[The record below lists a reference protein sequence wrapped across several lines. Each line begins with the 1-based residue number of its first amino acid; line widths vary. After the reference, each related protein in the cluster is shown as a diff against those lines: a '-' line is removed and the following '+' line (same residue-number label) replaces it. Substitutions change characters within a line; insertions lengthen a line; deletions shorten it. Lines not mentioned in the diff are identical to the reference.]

1 MADFS
6 FDITSKV
13 DLQEIDNAVNQ
24 ARKELTN
31 RYDFKGAKFS
41 IDYNREEKKLTL
53 VAGDDF
59 KLRGMRDSLG
69 MRLTKRGI
77 SLKSIKYNEPE
88 KAFEG
93 NLRQLVEITDGIPKD
108 RARELVQIIK
118 DLKLKVQARIEED
131 KIRVVSAKKDDLQ
144 AVMTH
149 LRSIDFPVFLQ
160 FCNYR

>member
-24 ARKELTN
+24 ARKELAN

-41 IDYNREEKKLTL
+41 IDYNREEKKITL

-59 KLRGMRDSLG
+59 KLRGIHDSLG
-69 MRLTKRGI
+69 MRLSKRGI

-93 NLRQLVEITDGIPKD
+93 NLRQVVDITDGIPKD
-108 RARELVQIIK
+108 KAKELAQIIK

-144 AVMTH
+144 AVMAH

>member
-6 FDITSKV
+6 FDITSRV

-24 ARKELTN
+24 AKKELAN

-41 IDYNREEKKLTL
+41 IDYNRKEKKIIL

-59 KLRGMRDSLG
+59 KLRGIHDSLG
-69 MRLTKRGI
+69 LRLAKRGI

-93 NLRQLVEITDGIPKD
+93 NLRQVVDITDGIPKD

-118 DLKLKVQARIEED
+118 DLRLKVQARIEED
-131 KIRVVSAKKDDLQ
+131 KIRVVAPKKDDLQ
-144 AVMTH
+144 AVITH
-149 LRSIDFPVFLQ
+149 LKNIDFPVYLQ

>member
-1 MADFS
+1 MGDFS
-6 FDITSKV
+6 FDITSRV

-24 ARKELTN
+24 AKKELAN

-41 IDYNREEKKLTL
+41 IDYNREEKKITL

-59 KLRGMRDSLG
+59 KLRGIHDVLDL
-69 MRLTKRGI
+69 RLTKRGI
-77 SLKSIKYNEPE
+77 SLKSIRYKEPE

-93 NLRQLVEITDGIPKD
+93 NLRQIVEITDGIPKD

-118 DLKLKVQARIEED
+118 DLRLKVQARIEED
-131 KIRVVSAKKDDLQ
+131 KIRVVSPKKDDLQ
-144 AVMTH
+144 AVIAH
-149 LRSIDFPVFLQ
+149 LKSIDFPVFLQ

>member
-24 ARKELTN
+24 ARKELAN

-41 IDYNREEKKLTL
+41 IDYNREEKKITL

-59 KLRGMRDSLG
+59 KLRGIHDSLG
-69 MRLTKRGI
+69 MRLSKRGI

-93 NLRQLVEITDGIPKD
+93 NLRQVVDITDGIPKD
-108 RARELVQIIK
+108 KAKELAQIIK

-144 AVMTH
+144 AVMAH
-149 LRSIDFPVFLQ
+149 LRSIDFPIFLQ

>member
-24 ARKELTN
+24 ARKELAN

-41 IDYNREEKKLTL
+41 IDYNREEKKITL

-59 KLRGMRDSLG
+59 KLRGIHDSLG
-69 MRLTKRGI
+69 MRLSKRGI

-93 NLRQLVEITDGIPKD
+93 NLRQIVEITDGIPKD
-108 RARELVQIIK
+108 KAKELAQIIK
-118 DLKLKVQARIEED
+118 DLKLKVQARIEAD

-144 AVMTH
+144 AVMAH
-149 LRSIDFPVFLQ
+149 LRSIDFPIFLQ

>member
-1 MADFS
+1 MTDFS

-13 DLQEIDNAVNQ
+13 DLQEIDNAINQ
-24 ARKELTN
+24 AKKELTN

-41 IDYNREEKKLTL
+41 IDYNREEKKITL

-59 KLRGMRDSLG
+59 KLRGIHDSLG
-69 MRLTKRGI
+69 LRLTKRGI

-93 NLRQLVEITDGIPKD
+93 NLRQVAEITDGIPKE

-118 DLKLKVQARIEED
+118 DLRLKVQARIEED
-131 KIRVVSAKKDDLQ
+131 KIRVVASKKDDLQ
-144 AVMTH
+144 IVIAH
-149 LRSIDFPVFLQ
+149 LKNIDFPVHLQ

>member
-1 MADFS
+1 MTDFS

-13 DLQEIDNAVNQ
+13 DLQEIDNAINQ
-24 ARKELTN
+24 ARKELAN

-41 IDYNREEKKLTL
+41 IDYNREEKKITL
-53 VAGDDF
+53 IAGDDF
-59 KLRGMRDSLG
+59 KLRGIKDSLG

-93 NLRQLVEITDGIPKD
+93 NLRQIVDITDGIPKE

-118 DLKLKVQARIEED
+118 DLRLKVQARIEED

-144 AVMTH
+144 AVIAH
-149 LRSIDFPVFLQ
+149 LKSIDFPVYLQ

>member
-24 ARKELTN
+24 AKKELAN

-41 IDYNREEKKLTL
+41 IDYNRVEKKITL

-59 KLRGMRDSLG
+59 KLRGIHDSLG
-69 MRLTKRGI
+69 LRLAKRGI

-93 NLRQLVEITDGIPKD
+93 NLRQIVDITDGIPKD

-118 DLKLKVQARIEED
+118 DLRLKVQPRIEED
-131 KIRVVSAKKDDLQ
+131 KIRVTSPKKDDLQ
-144 AVMTH
+144 AVIAH
-149 LRSIDFPVFLQ
+149 LRKIDFPVYLQ

>member
-13 DLQEIDNAVNQ
+13 DLQEIDNAINQ
-24 ARKELTN
+24 ARKELAN

-41 IDYNREEKKLTL
+41 IDYNREEKKITL
-53 VAGDDF
+53 IAGDDF
-59 KLRGMRDSLG
+59 KLRGIKDSLG

-93 NLRQLVEITDGIPKD
+93 NLRQTVEITDGIPKE
-108 RARELVQIIK
+108 RAKELAQIIK

-131 KIRVVSAKKDDLQ
+131 KIRVVSPKKDDLQ
-144 AVMTH
+144 AVMNH
-149 LRSIDFPVFLQ
+149 LRNINFPVFLQ

>member
-1 MADFS
+1 MVDFS

-13 DLQEIDNAVNQ
+13 DLQEIDNAINQ
-24 ARKELTN
+24 ARKELAN

-41 IDYNREEKKLTL
+41 IDYNREEKKITL

-59 KLRGMRDSLG
+59 KLRGIKDSLG

-77 SLKSIKYNEPE
+77 SLKSIKYNEHE

-93 NLRQLVEITDGIPKD
+93 NLRQIVDITDGIPKE
-108 RARELVQIIK
+108 RAKELVQIIK
-118 DLKLKVQARIEED
+118 DLRLKVQARIEED

-144 AVMTH
+144 AVIAH
-149 LRSIDFPVFLQ
+149 LKSIDFPVYLQ

>member
-24 ARKELTN
+24 AKKELAN

-41 IDYNREEKKLTL
+41 IDYNREEKKITL

-59 KLRGMRDSLG
+59 KLRGIHDSLG
-69 MRLTKRGI
+69 MRLSKRGI

-93 NLRQLVEITDGIPKD
+93 NLRQIVEITDGIPKD
-108 RARELVQIIK
+108 RAKELTQIIK
-118 DLKLKVQARIEED
+118 DLKLKVQARIEDD

-149 LRSIDFPVFLQ
+149 LRSIDFPIFLQ

>member
-1 MADFS
+1 
-6 FDITSKV
+6 V

-24 ARKELTN
+24 ARKELAN

-41 IDYNREEKKLTL
+41 IDYNREEKKITL

-59 KLRGMRDSLG
+59 KLRGIQDSLG
-69 MRLTKRGI
+69 MRLAKRGI
-77 SLKSIKYNEPE
+77 SLKSVKYNEPE

-93 NLRQLVEITDGIPKD
+93 NLRQLVEILDGIPKE
-108 RARELVQIIK
+108 RAKELAQIVK
-118 DLKLKVQARIEED
+118 DLRLKVQARIEED

-144 AVMTH
+144 AVITH
-149 LRSIDFPVFLQ
+149 LKSIDFPVHLQ

>member
-13 DLQEIDNAVNQ
+13 DLQEIDNALNQ
-24 ARKELTN
+24 ARKELAN

-41 IDYNREEKKLTL
+41 IDYNREEKKITL

-59 KLRGMRDSLG
+59 KLRGIKDTLG
-69 MRLTKRGI
+69 FKLAKRGVSAK
-77 SLKSIKYNEPE
+77 SLKYNEPE

-131 KIRVVSAKKDDLQ
+131 KIRVSSAKKDDLQ

-149 LRSIDFPVFLQ
+149 LRGIDFPVFLQ
-160 FCNYR
+160 FGNYR

>member
-1 MADFS
+1 MPDFS

-24 ARKELTN
+24 AKKELAN

-41 IDYNREEKKLTL
+41 IDYNREEKKITL
-53 VAGDDF
+53 VAEDDF
-59 KLRGMRDSLG
+59 KLRGMHDTLG
-69 MRLTKRGI
+69 MRLAKRGVSAKAI
-77 SLKSIKYNEPE
+77 QYKEPE

-93 NLRQLVEITDGIPKD
+93 NLRQVAEITDGIPKD

-118 DLKLKVQARIEED
+118 DLKLKVHARIEED
-131 KIRVVSAKKDDLQ
+131 KIRVVSSKKDDLQ
-144 AVMTH
+144 TVISH
-149 LRSIDFPVFLQ
+149 LKGINFPVHLQ

>member
-24 ARKELTN
+24 AKKELAN
-31 RYDFKGAKFS
+31 RYDFRGSKFS
-41 IDYNREEKKLTL
+41 IDYNREEKKITL
-53 VAGDDF
+53 VAADDF
-59 KLRGMRDSLG
+59 KLRGIQDALG
-69 MRLTKRGI
+69 MRLSKRGI

-93 NLRQLVEITDGIPKD
+93 NLRQLVEITDGIPKE
-108 RARELVQIIK
+108 RAKELAQIIK
-118 DLKLKVQARIEED
+118 DLRLKVQARIEED

-144 AVMTH
+144 SVITH
-149 LRSIDFPVFLQ
+149 LKSIDFPVYLQ

>member
-24 ARKELTN
+24 ARKELAN

-41 IDYNREEKKLTL
+41 IDYNREEKKITL

-59 KLRGMRDSLG
+59 KLRGIHDSLG
-69 MRLTKRGI
+69 MRLSKRGI
-77 SLKSIKYNEPE
+77 SLKSIKYKEPE

-93 NLRQLVEITDGIPKD
+93 NLRQIVEITDGIPKD

-131 KIRVVSAKKDDLQ
+131 KIRVTSAKKDDLQ

-149 LRSIDFPVFLQ
+149 LRDIDFPVFLQ
-160 FCNYR
+160 FGNYR

>member
-24 ARKELTN
+24 ARKELAN

-41 IDYNREEKKLTL
+41 IDYNREEKKITL
-53 VAGDDF
+53 IAGDDF
-59 KLRGMRDSLG
+59 KLRGIKDSLG

-93 NLRQLVEITDGIPKD
+93 NLRQIVDITDGIPKD

-144 AVMTH
+144 AVIAH
-149 LRSIDFPVFLQ
+149 LKNIDFPVYLQ

>member
-6 FDITSKV
+6 FDITSTV

-24 ARKELTN
+24 ARKELAN
-31 RYDFKGAKFS
+31 RYDFKGATFS
-41 IDYNREEKKLTL
+41 IDYNREEKKITL

-59 KLRGMRDSLG
+59 KLRGIHDSLG
-69 MRLTKRGI
+69 MRLSKRGI

-93 NLRQLVEITDGIPKD
+93 NLRQIVDITDGIPKD

-131 KIRVVSAKKDDLQ
+131 KIRVVSAKKDVLQ
-144 AVMTH
+144 AVITH
-149 LRSIDFPVFLQ
+149 LKNIDFPVFLQ

>member
-24 ARKELTN
+24 AKKELAN

-41 IDYNREEKKLTL
+41 IDYNRAEKKITL

-59 KLRGMRDSLG
+59 KLRGIHDSLG
-69 MRLTKRGI
+69 LRLTKRGI
-77 SLKSIKYNEPE
+77 SLKSIKYKEPE

-93 NLRQLVEITDGIPKD
+93 NLKQIVEITDGIPKD

-118 DLKLKVQARIEED
+118 DLRLKVQARIEED
-131 KIRVVSAKKDDLQ
+131 KIRVTSPKKDDLQ
-144 AVMTH
+144 AVITY
-149 LRSIDFPVFLQ
+149 LRNIDFPVYLQ

>member
-24 ARKELTN
+24 ARKELAN

-41 IDYNREEKKLTL
+41 IDYNREEKKITL

-59 KLRGMRDSLG
+59 KLRGIHDSLG
-69 MRLTKRGI
+69 MRLSKRGI

-93 NLRQLVEITDGIPKD
+93 NLRQVVEITDGIPKD
-108 RARELVQIIK
+108 RAKELAQIIK
-118 DLKLKVQARIEED
+118 DLKLKVQARIEDD

>member
-24 ARKELTN
+24 ARKELAN

-41 IDYNREEKKLTL
+41 IDYNREEKKITL

-59 KLRGMRDSLG
+59 KLRGIHDSLG
-69 MRLTKRGI
+69 MRMSKRGV
-77 SLKSIKYNEPE
+77 SLKSIKYKEPE

-93 NLRQLVEITDGIPKD
+93 NLRQIVEITDGIPKD

-118 DLKLKVQARIEED
+118 DLKLRVQARIEED
-131 KIRVVSAKKDDLQ
+131 KIRVTSAKKDDLQ

-160 FCNYR
+160 FGNYR

>member
-24 ARKELTN
+24 ARKELAN

-41 IDYNREEKKLTL
+41 IDYNREEKKITL

-59 KLRGMRDSLG
+59 KLRGIHDSLG
-69 MRLTKRGI
+69 MRLSKRGI
-77 SLKSIKYNEPE
+77 SLKSIKYKEPE

-93 NLRQLVEITDGIPKD
+93 NLRQIVEITDGIPKD
-108 RARELVQIIK
+108 KARELVQIIK

-144 AVMTH
+144 TVITH
-149 LRSIDFPVFLQ
+149 LKNIDFPVFLQ

>member
-13 DLQEIDNAVNQ
+13 DLQEIDNAINQ
-24 ARKELTN
+24 AKKELAN

-41 IDYNREEKKLTL
+41 IDYNREEKKITL

-59 KLRGMRDSLG
+59 KLRGIHDSLG
-69 MRLTKRGI
+69 LRLTKRGI

-93 NLRQLVEITDGIPKD
+93 NLRQVAEITDGIPKD

-118 DLKLKVQARIEED
+118 DLRLKVQARIEED
-131 KIRVVSAKKDDLQ
+131 KIRVVASKKNDLQ
-144 AVMTH
+144 TVIAH
-149 LRSIDFPVFLQ
+149 LKSINFPVFLQ

>member
-24 ARKELTN
+24 ARKELAN

-41 IDYNREEKKLTL
+41 IDYNREEKKITL
-53 VAGDDF
+53 IAGDDF
-59 KLRGMRDSLG
+59 KLRGIHDSLG

-93 NLRQLVEITDGIPKD
+93 NLRQIVEITDGIPKD

-118 DLKLKVQARIEED
+118 DLRLKVQARIEED
-131 KIRVVSAKKDDLQ
+131 KIRVVAATLN
-144 AVMTH
+144 
-149 LRSIDFPVFLQ
+149 L
-160 FCNYR
+160 

>member
-1 MADFS
+1 VADFS
-6 FDITSKV
+6 FDITSQV

-24 ARKELTN
+24 ARKELAN

-41 IDYNREEKKLTL
+41 IDYNREEKKITL

-59 KLRGMRDSLG
+59 KLRGIHDSLG
-69 MRLTKRGI
+69 MRLSKRGI

-93 NLRQLVEITDGIPKD
+93 NLRQVVEITDGIPKD
-108 RARELVQIIK
+108 RAKELAQIIK
-118 DLKLKVQARIEED
+118 DLKLKVQARIEDD

>member
-13 DLQEIDNAVNQ
+13 DLQEIDNALNQ
-24 ARKELTN
+24 ARKELAN

-41 IDYNREEKKLTL
+41 IDYSREEKKITL

-59 KLRGMRDSLG
+59 KLRGIKDTLG
-69 MRLTKRGI
+69 FRLAKRGVSAK
-77 SLKSIKYNEPE
+77 SLKYNEPE

-131 KIRVVSAKKDDLQ
+131 KIRVSSAKKDDLQ

-149 LRSIDFPVFLQ
+149 LRGIDFPVFLQ
-160 FCNYR
+160 FGNYR

>member
-13 DLQEIDNAVNQ
+13 DLQEIDNAINQ
-24 ARKELTN
+24 AKKELAN

-41 IDYNREEKKLTL
+41 IDYDRVEKKITL

-59 KLRGMRDSLG
+59 KLRGIKDTLG
-69 MRLTKRGI
+69 FRLAKRGVSSK
-77 SLKSIKYNEPE
+77 SLKYNEPE

-108 RARELVQIIK
+108 RARELVQIVK

-160 FCNYR
+160 FGNYR

>member
-13 DLQEIDNAVNQ
+13 DLQEIDNAINQ
-24 ARKELTN
+24 AKKELAN

-41 IDYNREEKKLTL
+41 IDYNREEKKITL

-59 KLRGMRDSLG
+59 KLRGIHDTLG
-69 MRLTKRGI
+69 LRLTKRSI
-77 SLKSIKYNEPE
+77 SLKSIKYKEPE

-93 NLRQLVEITDGIPKD
+93 NLRQVAEITDGIPKE

-118 DLKLKVQARIEED
+118 DLRLKVQARIEED
-131 KIRVVSAKKDDLQ
+131 KIRVVASKKDDLQ
-144 AVMTH
+144 AVIAH
-149 LRSIDFPVFLQ
+149 LKTIDFPIFLQ

>member
-6 FDITSKV
+6 FDITSNV

-24 ARKELTN
+24 AKKELAN
-31 RYDFKGAKFS
+31 RYDFRHAKFS
-41 IDYNREEKKLTL
+41 IDYNREEKKITL

-59 KLRGMRDSLG
+59 KLRGIQDALG
-69 MRLTKRGI
+69 MRMAKRGVSSK
-77 SLKSIKYNEPE
+77 SLKYNEPE

-93 NLRQLVEITDGIPKD
+93 NLRQLVEINDGIPKD
-108 RARELVQIIK
+108 RAKELVQIIK
-118 DLKLKVQARIEED
+118 DLRLKVQARIEED
-131 KIRVVSAKKDDLQ
+131 KIRVSGAKKDDLQ

-160 FCNYR
+160 FGNYR

>member
-24 ARKELTN
+24 ARKELAN

-41 IDYNREEKKLTL
+41 IDYNREEKKITL

-59 KLRGMRDSLG
+59 KLRGIHDSLG
-69 MRLTKRGI
+69 MRLSKRGV

-118 DLKLKVQARIEED
+118 DLRLKVQARIEED
-131 KIRVVSAKKDDLQ
+131 KIRVSGAKKDDLQ

-160 FCNYR
+160 FGNYR

>member
-24 ARKELTN
+24 AKKELAN

-41 IDYNREEKKLTL
+41 IDYNREEKKITL

-59 KLRGMRDSLG
+59 KLRGIHDSLG
-69 MRLTKRGI
+69 TRLAKRGI

-93 NLRQLVEITDGIPKD
+93 NLRQLVEILDGIPKE
-108 RARELVQIIK
+108 RAKELAQIIK

-144 AVMTH
+144 AVIAH
-149 LRSIDFPVFLQ
+149 LKSIDFPVHLQ

>member
-6 FDITSKV
+6 FDITSRV

-24 ARKELTN
+24 AKKELAN
-31 RYDFKGAKFS
+31 RYDFKGARFS
-41 IDYNREEKKLTL
+41 IDYNREEKKITL

-59 KLRGMRDSLG
+59 KLRGIHDSLG
-69 MRLTKRGI
+69 LRLTKRGI

-93 NLRQLVEITDGIPKD
+93 NLRQVAEITDGIPKE

-118 DLKLKVQARIEED
+118 DLRLKVQARIEED
-131 KIRVVSAKKDDLQ
+131 KIRVVASKKEDLQ
-144 AVMTH
+144 TVIAH
-149 LRSIDFPVFLQ
+149 LKSIDFPVHLQ